1 MAKQMK
7 KYITVTTAS
16 FMAMQ
21 LAACGKTET
30 QTVKESTATT
40 DNTTEETNPSTA
52 GNGLQSV
59 YDSDMAN
66 SCKKWKE
73 SDDGSFECLDE
84 NSPHYAHHFFNGLM
98 YATAGAMIGS
108 AIYKSHN
115 LRNGT
120 DREDKGG
127 SSAVP
132 RTNYSNT
139 SESKMRILM
148 ELRRMALK
156 IRLVQH
162 LVAQITQQQIAQS
175 QIQAVLIPIR
185 VASVHTQIVQVHRRI
200 VLILIQI
207 THHLAQ
213 GNQALAQ
220 VVPLEVALH
229 LLKRRNQYGQIFSTT
244 PSILFSIS

>member
-21 LAACGKTET
+21 LAACGNTET

-40 DNTTEETNPSTA
+40 DNTTEENNPST

-98 YATAGAMIGS
+98 YATTGAMIGS
-108 AIYKSHN
+108 AIYKSRN

-127 SSAVP
+127 GSAVP

-139 SESKMRILM
+139 SESKN
-148 ELRRMALK
+148 ANSNG
-156 IRLVQH
+156 
-162 LVAQITQQQIAQS
+162 ITTNGS
-175 QIQAVLIPIR
+175 QNP
-185 VASVHTQIVQVHRRI
+185 SGT
-200 VLILIQI
+200 
-207 THHLAQ
+207 TSSSS
-213 GNQALAQ
+213 N
-220 VVPLEVALH
+220 
-229 LLKRRNQYGQIFSTT
+229 NSTT
-244 PSILFSIS
+244 NNSTTNSSNSNTSGSKSYSSGKRSYSNSSSSSTNSSNSYSNHSSSSTGKSGFGSGGASRGGSSSS

>member
-21 LAACGKTET
+21 LAACGNTET

-40 DNTTEETNPSTA
+40 DNTTEENNTSTA

-98 YATAGAMIGS
+98 YATTGALIGS
-108 AIYKSHN
+108 AIYKSRN

-120 DREDKGG
+120 DRENKGG
-127 SSAVP
+127 GSAVP

-139 SESKMRILM
+139 SESKN
-148 ELRRMALK
+148 ANSNG
-156 IRLVQH
+156 
-162 LVAQITQQQIAQS
+162 ITTNGS
-175 QIQAVLIPIR
+175 QNP
-185 VASVHTQIVQVHRRI
+185 STSSSS
-200 VLILIQI
+200 
-207 THHLAQ
+207 
-213 GNQALAQ
+213 N
-220 VVPLEVALH
+220 
-229 LLKRRNQYGQIFSTT
+229 NSTT
-244 PSILFSIS
+244 SSSNSNTSGSKSYSSGKRSYSNSSGSSTNSSNSYSNHSSSSTGKSGFGSGGASRGGSSSS

>member
-21 LAACGKTET
+21 LAACGNTET
-30 QTVKESTATT
+30 QTVKETTATI
-40 DNTTEETNPSTA
+40 DNTTEENNTSTA

-73 SDDGSFECLDE
+73 NDDGSFECLDE

-98 YATAGAMIGS
+98 YATTGAMIGS
-108 AIYKSHN
+108 AIYKSRN

-127 SSAVP
+127 GSAVP

-139 SESKMRILM
+139 SDSKN
-148 ELRRMALK
+148 ANSNG
-156 IRLVQH
+156 
-162 LVAQITQQQIAQS
+162 ITTNGS
-175 QIQAVLIPIR
+175 QNP
-185 VASVHTQIVQVHRRI
+185 SGT
-200 VLILIQI
+200 
-207 THHLAQ
+207 TSSSS
-213 GNQALAQ
+213 N
-220 VVPLEVALH
+220 
-229 LLKRRNQYGQIFSTT
+229 NSTT
-244 PSILFSIS
+244 NSSNSNTSGSKSYSSGKRSYSNSSSSSTNSSNSYSNHSSSSTGKSGFGSGGASRGGSSSS

>member
-7 KYITVTTAS
+7 KYITVTTAL

-21 LAACGKTET
+21 LAACGNTET

-108 AIYKSHN
+108 AIYKSRN

-127 SSAVP
+127 GSAVP

-139 SESKMRILM
+139 SESKN
-148 ELRRMALK
+148 ANSNG
-156 IRLVQH
+156 
-162 LVAQITQQQIAQS
+162 ITTNGS
-175 QIQAVLIPIR
+175 QNP
-185 VASVHTQIVQVHRRI
+185 SGT
-200 VLILIQI
+200 
-207 THHLAQ
+207 TSSSS
-213 GNQALAQ
+213 N
-220 VVPLEVALH
+220 
-229 LLKRRNQYGQIFSTT
+229 NSTT
-244 PSILFSIS
+244 NSSNSNTSGSKSYSSGKRSYSNSSNTYSNHSSSSTGKSGFGSGGASRGGSSSS